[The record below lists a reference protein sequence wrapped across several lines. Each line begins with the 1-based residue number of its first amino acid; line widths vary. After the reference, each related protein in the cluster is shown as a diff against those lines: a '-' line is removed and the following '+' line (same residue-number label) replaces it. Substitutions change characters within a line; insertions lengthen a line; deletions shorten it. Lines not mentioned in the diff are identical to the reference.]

1 MRTPKAEA
9 EYFTVEEIA
18 AKLNLSK
25 MTVYRLIRNGELTS
39 IRVGRSFRVLKSDYD
54 KYVERSKVN

>member
-1 MRTPKAEA
+1 MKPQS

-25 MTVYRLIRNGELTS
+25 MTVYRLIRQKEIVS

-54 KYVERSKVN
+54 KYVERSKVI

>member
-1 MRTPKAEA
+1 MRTPKVEA

>member
-1 MRTPKAEA
+1 MEA